1 MSCKHEFRENVRG
14 QGYYCIHCLLQVA
27 GKNRLDQIREKE
39 AQKEE
44 KTDIPFGIKN
54 GFVIFSE
61 HLLI

>member
-44 KTDIPFGIKN
+44 KDRYTLWDKKRICDF
-54 GFVIFSE
+54 
-61 HLLI
+61 L